1 MKAEL
6 GVYPHERQLLYEKVP
21 LETPLAVDI
30 HTTHFCNF
38 RCNYCLLSKS
48 KDELKKAVLGRDGY
62 KEEMMSWETFSEVV
76 RQLKEFP
83 EKIKMITTGGLG
95 ESTTHPRIVDMVQ
108 LLRDSN
114 VTEKIQMISNAMLL
128 TPEFSEKII
137 DAGLGELRIS
147 LQGISSEKYWEISK
161 AKIDWDTL
169 YGNIKYFAKI
179 KGDCKLKVKVADTA
193 LEKGDEE
200 RFFELFGDIC
210 DAVGVEHIFETWKVH
225 DLTIGN
231 ETVPTEKTR
240 FGRDYRYISVC
251 RRPFTSIDILPDG
264 QLTQWCHIW
273 FGHEKNIWEQP
284 IRQQWNSR
292 EQNILRRNMLLG
304 KREEYPHCKRC
315 TFITNT
321 WHPEDILDGHEDEI
335 LRRMD
340 EVEKNL

>member
-95 ESTTHPRIVDMVQ
+95 E
-108 LLRDSN
+108 
-114 VTEKIQMISNAMLL
+114 
-128 TPEFSEKII
+128 
-137 DAGLGELRIS
+137 LRIS

-161 AKIDWDTL
+161 AKIDWDTF

-240 FGRDYRYISVC
+240 FGRDYRDISVC

-273 FGHEKNIWEQP
+273 FGHEKNIWDES
-284 IRQQWNSR
+284 IFNQWNSNG
-292 EQNILRRNMLLG
+292 QNELRKNMLLG
-304 KREEYPHCKRC
+304 KREAYPHCKRC
-315 TFITNT
+315 TFITKT
-321 WHPEDILDGHEDEI
+321 WHPEDILDGHEQEI
-335 LRRMD
+335 LSRIH
-340 EVEKNL
+340 EAENAE

>member
-95 ESTTHPRIVDMVQ
+95 E
-108 LLRDSN
+108 
-114 VTEKIQMISNAMLL
+114 
-128 TPEFSEKII
+128 
-137 DAGLGELRIS
+137 LRIS

-161 AKIDWDTL
+161 AKIDWDTF

-240 FGRDYRYISVC
+240 FGRDYRDISVC

-273 FGHEKNIWEQP
+273 FGHEKNIWDES
-284 IRQQWNSR
+284 IFNQWNSNG
-292 EQNILRRNMLLG
+292 QNELRKNMLLG
-304 KREEYPHCKRC
+304 KREAYPHCNRC

-321 WHPEDILDGHEDEI
+321 WHPEDILDGHEQEI
-335 LRRMD
+335 LSRIH
-340 EVEKNL
+340 EAENAE